1 MTPSSTSCEARAK
14 PTLSLS
20 TSTVFDGVLHAT
32 VADLLCNLPADA
44 IAGKPL
50 SLVTASG
57 LGNRFVAV
65 ERQLRSILEWWEP
78 ITSPGSVP
86 LDTPDRNSKMLSER
100 ARWPLRE
107 AHSVM
112 IRSQIP

>member
-20 TSTVFDGVLHAT
+20 ASTVFDGVLHAT

-50 SLVTASG
+50 SLVTTGG
-57 LGNRFVAV
+57 LGNQFVAV

-78 ITSPGSVP
+78 ITLPGSLP
-86 LDTPDRNSKMLSER
+86 LHTPDRNSKMLSER
-100 ARWPLRE
+100 ARWQLRE
-107 AHSVM
+107 AHSV
-112 IRSQIP
+112 ISASRYH